1 MNTNYMLLTN
11 KQDYGKVIKRIGGK
25 SYIYINGEW
34 KRTGCMVAYLWPESP
49 LHEMYKEITAEEAM
63 KRIAE
68 MK

>member
-34 KRTGCMVAYLWPESP
+34 KRTGCMVAYFWFGSP
-49 LHEMYKEITAEEAM
+49 LYDMYKEITEEEAM
-63 KRIAE
+63 KCIAE